1 VLEDYVSSLRDEIEH
16 RGREWGHREGDLG
29 AKLSG
34 AERRHKELVS
44 LNERLNEEYF
54 GQKAAHEN
62 CIKKLQEEKELL
74 RLKATS
80 LRCQYEEV
88 LTHKTLENQVNKEM
102 GEKRAKEYASGFKQK
117 SIRKEETLHIAKE
130 QYKKVKL
137 IYKEKSEM
145 LQTDV
150 GMLKNE

>member
-1 VLEDYVSSLRDEIEH
+1 VLEEYVSSLRDEIEH
-16 RGREWGHREGDLG
+16 RAREWGHRDTDLNQ
-29 AKLSG
+29 KLHG
-34 AERRHKELVS
+34 AEKRHKELIS

-54 GQKAAHEN
+54 GQKQVHEHS
-62 CIKKLQEEKELL
+62 IRKLQEEKELL

-80 LRCQYEEV
+80 LRCQYDEV
-88 LTHKTLENQVNKEM
+88 LTNKTLENQINKEM

-117 SIRKEETLHIAKE
+117 SIRKEETLHIAKD

-137 IYKEKSEM
+137 IYQEKSEL